1 MYARTW
7 ALSAVI
13 CFSFLAGIAL
23 VGCGGQANSS
33 PSQTPSPPAP
43 TPTLSLSATPNAVSV
58 TPGVSFHITVMASES
73 ATTATPMIILGT
85 LPAGL
90 TTASTFPMSV
100 PSGGATIAFTT
111 SATIPAGSFTV
122 AVSGTASTATTTTSI
137 PFTVVTTPPGEGGL
151 LIPLF
156 REVEIH
162 PGSSASVTSGF
173 HLNGFSIYDV
183 ALNVTGLPTGV
194 TATISPQVVGP
205 GDSFT
210 VTLTASTSAPTIA
223 NAQWSIVGTPA
234 ADVPEIRA
242 DYLLDIVSS
251 SGGAGWT
258 NRTTY
263 VSTRATPFSAVYDSA
278 HQMIYSANQVWNRID
293 VISDKTRSI
302 VNSIP
307 IRDPR
312 GMDISVDG
320 STIWVGTGSQ
330 VMYGIN
336 TSTQKATF
344 YQLPFLS
351 ATSTYAYAG
360 SWEGEQVLSLADGT
374 VLLIV
379 SNYTGSG
386 SAYAAIWNPSNNAL
400 TQLTT
405 PSPTNWGVYTRSQD
419 GKHVFILGS
428 DENETSYTY
437 DVATGAFTTTKSLSS
452 FGYAT
457 LAASNVD
464 GSRVAVADD
473 TGFTLYDGNLNKIGA
488 LPGDGGAFSFPAEN
502 QLFGGFV
509 FSPDGTRIYEETE
522 STVVPLIITID
533 VATQQA
539 IALSP
544 AMPVIP
550 TFTELSPAYD
560 MPMPFAIDS
569 AGMLLGVQYHGIAFD
584 DSTVN
589 FNLSSST
596 PGSPIFMQHML
607 PYSGPLSGGT
617 TSGGFGDGLSLTPDV
632 YYGATKGVATL
643 SSNSLSITSPPT
655 ASSGPVDVKI
665 LFPDGNEVYNP
676 QFFSYGT
683 QIQDALISGGTPQ
696 GGTAAKLDAFGLPLD
711 PTQDKVTVGGAAA
724 TVTSS
729 VTQYPPF
736 TGEQTDM
743 FLSYTAPAGSPG
755 WANLTVT
762 TPNGTGT
769 LPKAFFYAKSVNDYA
784 MTDSPTFVLYD
795 GGRNQLYLSAG
806 AQIDVFSLSS
816 HSFLTPL
823 SSPVSGS
830 QFQGLTLTPDGKTL
844 LAADLTNG
852 AVAVINPD
860 SPSGSFEIGLS
871 GSKSG
876 YNSCTVGP
884 LFVVADNQ
892 GNALV
897 TSGAVV
903 GTPSCGPQTYPL
915 FLANLATKSGASY
928 IAKNC
933 TRSSAS
939 FLSASHDGSLIGM
952 AGPFNIYLPAK
963 QACIPVAQPTAP
975 YAVTV
980 SGDGN
985 VLGLDRA
992 FADSAGNILG
1002 RFADPQVFY
1011 PSASPA
1017 EYYNYSPYQDGAL
1030 QNPTLNDAGS
1040 LYYWAYPNYVDI
1052 VDVQHGIPAMRFGL
1066 TETVTNTVAPMAIDG
1081 SGQHIFLITNAGLT
1095 VVDLGSAP
1103 LSIGHMSQTAAS
1115 PGTQITIRGS
1125 GFETGITTTLGGVSA
1140 ATAFTDSETITI
1152 TIPTTN
1158 SGLEDLVL
1166 SNPDGTT
1173 YTLQNAISVQ

>member
-1 MYARTW
+1 
-7 ALSAVI
+7 LK
-13 CFSFLAGIAL
+13 
-23 VGCGGQANSS
+23 
-33 PSQTPSPPAP
+33 
-43 TPTLSLSATPNAVSV
+43 
-58 TPGVSFHITVMASES
+58 
-73 ATTATPMIILGT
+73 
-85 LPAGL
+85 
-90 TTASTFPMSV
+90 
-100 PSGGATIAFTT
+100 
-111 SATIPAGSFTV
+111 
-122 AVSGTASTATTTTSI
+122 
-137 PFTVVTTPPGEGGL
+137 VVTDAPQQGYFQ
-151 LIPLF
+151 IPLF
-156 REVEIH
+156 EEMEIQ
-162 PGSSASVTSGF
+162 PGSSVSVQNEF
-173 HLNGFSIYDV
+173 LLNGLSPIYDV
-183 ALNVTGLPTGV
+183 ALSVAGLPPGV
-194 TATISPQVVGP
+194 TATISPQIVEP
-205 GDSFT
+205 GESFT
-210 VTLTASTSAPTIA
+210 VTLTASASAPTAA
-223 NAQWSIVGTPA
+223 NAQWSIVGTPSA
-234 ADVPEIRA
+234 SVAGVTA
-242 DYLLDIVSS
+242 NYLLDVMPASAS
-251 SGGAGWT
+251 AGWT
-258 NRTTY
+258 NQTTY

-293 VISDKTRSI
+293 VISDKTHSI

-312 GMDISVDG
+312 GMDISIDG

-344 YQLPFLS
+344 YQLPFLG
-351 ATSTYAYAG
+351 AGSTYAYAG

-374 VLLIV
+374 VMLIV
-379 SNYTGSG
+379 SNYTASG
-386 SAYAAIWNPSNNAL
+386 SAYAAIWNPSSNAL

-405 PSPTNWGVYTRSQD
+405 PSPANWGVFARSQD

-437 DVATGAFTTTKSLSS
+437 SVATGAFTTTKSLSS

-457 LAASNVD
+457 LAASNSD

-473 TGFTLYDGNLNKIGA
+473 GGFTLYDGNLNKIGS
-488 LPGDGGAFSFPAEN
+488 LPGDGGAFSFPADN

-550 TFTELSPAYD
+550 TFSQLVPPYD

-589 FNLSSST
+589 FNFSSST
-596 PGSPIFMQHML
+596 PGSPVFLQHMS
-607 PYSGPLSGGT
+607 PYSGPLAGGT
-617 TSGGFGDGLSLTPDV
+617 TSGGFGNAFSITPDV
-632 YYGATKGVATL
+632 YYGGTKGVATL
-643 SSNSLSITSPPT
+643 SSNSLSITSPPA

-665 LFPDGNEVYNP
+665 LFPDGNEVYDP
-676 QFFSYGT
+676 QFFTYGT
-683 QIQDALISGGTPQ
+683 QIQDALISGGSPQ

-711 PTQDKVTVGGAAA
+711 PTQDKITVGGAAA
-724 TVTSS
+724 TVTSTA
-729 VTQYPPF
+729 TQYPPF

-743 FLSYTAPAGSPG
+743 FLSFTAPAGSPG

-816 HSFLTPL
+816 QSFVTPL

-830 QFQGLTLTPDGKTL
+830 QFQGLSLTPDGKTL
-844 LAADLTNG
+844 LAVDLTNG

-860 SPSGSFEIGLS
+860 SPTGSYEISLS
-871 GSKSG
+871 GSKSS
-876 YNSCTVGP
+876 YNQCAVGP

-903 GTPSCGPQTYPL
+903 GTPSCGPQSYSI
-915 FLANLATKSGASY
+915 FLANLTTKSS
-928 IAKNC
+928 AKLNAKGC
-933 TRSSAS
+933 GSNTAS
-939 FLSASHDGSLIGM
+939 FLSASNDGSLIGI
-952 AGPFNIYLPAK
+952 AGGFNIYLPAK
-963 QACIPVAQPTAP
+963 QACIPVANPAQQ
-975 YAVTV
+975 YAVAV

-992 FADSAGNILG
+992 IVDSAGNILG
-1002 RFADPQVFY
+1002 RFAYPAVFY
-1011 PSASPA
+1011 PGASS
-1017 EYYNYSPYQDGAL
+1017 YYNYSPYQNGAL

-1052 VDVQHGIPAMRFGL
+1052 VDVQHGTPALRFGL

-1115 PGTQITIRGS
+1115 PGSQITIRGS
-1125 GFETGITTTLGGVSA
+1125 GFESGISVTLGGVSA
-1140 ATAFTDSETITI
+1140 STAYTDSETVTI
-1152 TIPTTN
+1152 TVPTTN

-1173 YTLQNAISVQ
+1173 YTLQNAILVQ